1 MVDAALRLSADPLL
15 RLYSAV
21 VKAAGR
27 REVRLAALLLAIGLA
42 AASFLYLMRNIYL
55 GDAYGYWNDVRR
67 SPMYV
72 TTIVDGAPHG
82 YLYSPAFQQILWP
95 LLELPW
101 TVFHAFWLFGLT
113 TMLYWMSGRWV
124 SILVFGLFFFPLA
137 VGLLAAPRH
146 YLSSG
151 NIFLPMALAVV
162 AGFRWP
168 WTYSF
173 LLLTKVTPGIGLLW
187 FLVRREWR
195 NLFIALAATAA
206 ITLVSFV
213 YAPGLWFDWITVLR
227 NNAGNPEPGF
237 AITILPLFPR
247 LAIAAVMIVAGAR
260 YNARWVV
267 PIAALLALPYIPDT
281 ALIMIV
287 GVVPLLRHDAWT
299 EPRTITPQA
308 ASAAT
313 PEAAT

>member
-1 MVDAALRLSADPLL
+1 MVDAARGLVPGPLP
-15 RLYSAV
+15 RLYAAG
-21 VKAAGR
+21 VKAAAR
-27 REVRLAALLLAIGLA
+27 REVRAAALLLAIGLA
-42 AASFLYLMRNIYL
+42 AASFVYLMRNIYL

-101 TVFHAFWLFGLT
+101 TAFHAIWLFGLT
-113 TMLYWMSGRWV
+113 AMLFWMSGRWV
-124 SILVFGLFFFPLA
+124 SILVFGLFFAPFA

-206 ITLVSFV
+206 IVLVSAAFSWS
-213 YAPGLWFDWITVLR
+213 LWFDWITVLK

-247 LAIAAVMIVAGAR
+247 MAIAAVMVVVGAR

-287 GVVPLLRHDAWT
+287 GAVPLLRHDAWT
-299 EPRTITPQA
+299 EPRT
-308 ASAAT
+308 AAT
-313 PEAAT
+313 PAAAPVGAPAA

>member
-1 MVDAALRLSADPLL
+1 MADAALRLAPGPLP
-15 RLYSAV
+15 RIYAAG
-21 VKAAGR
+21 VKAAAR
-27 REVRLAALLLAIGLA
+27 PEVRLAVLLLAIGLA
-42 AASFLYLMRNIYL
+42 AASFVYLMRNIYL

-101 TVFHAFWLFGLT
+101 AAFHAIWLFGLT
-113 TMLYWMSGRWV
+113 AMLFWMSGRWV
-124 SILVFGLFFFPLA
+124 SILVFGLFFAPFA

-151 NIFLPMALAVV
+151 NIFLPMALGVV

-206 ITLVSFV
+206 IVLVSAAFSWS
-213 YAPGLWFDWITVLR
+213 LWFDWFTVLK

-247 LAIAAVMIVAGAR
+247 LAIAAVMIVVGAR
-260 YNARWVV
+260 CNARWVV

-287 GVVPLLRHDAWT
+287 GAVPLLRHDAWT
-299 EPRTITPQA
+299 EART
-308 ASAAT
+308 AAT
-313 PEAAT
+313 PAAAPVGAPAA

>member
-1 MVDAALRLSADPLL
+1 MVDAALRLAPDPLL

-27 REVRLAALLLAIGLA
+27 RDVRVAALLLAIALA
-42 AASFLYLMRNIYL
+42 GASFVYLMRNIYL
-55 GDAYGYWNDVRR
+55 GDAYGYWNDIRR

-101 TVFHAFWLFGLT
+101 TAFHAIWLFGLT
-113 TMLYWMSGRWV
+113 TMLFWMSGRWV
-124 SILVFGLFFFPLA
+124 SILVFGLFFAPFA
-137 VGLLAAPRH
+137 VGVLAAPRH

-195 NLFIALAATAA
+195 NLFIALAATAGIA
-206 ITLVSFV
+206 LVSFV
-213 YAPGLWFDWITVLR
+213 FAPGLWFDWITVLK

-247 LAIAAVMIVAGAR
+247 LAIAAVMIVVGAR

-287 GVVPLLRHDAWT
+287 GAVPLLRHDAWT
-299 EPRTITPQA
+299 EPETVAR
-308 ASAAT
+308 SATTAPVARPAT
-313 PEAAT
+313 

>member
-1 MVDAALRLSADPLL
+1 MPGID
-15 RLYSAV
+15 
-21 VKAAGR
+21 
-27 REVRLAALLLAIGLA
+27 LLA
-42 AASFLYLMRNIYL
+42 
-55 GDAYGYWNDVRR
+55 V
-67 SPMYV
+67 
-72 TTIVDGAPHG
+72 
-82 YLYSPAFQQILWP
+82 
-95 LLELPW
+95 
-101 TVFHAFWLFGLT
+101 
-113 TMLYWMSGRWV
+113 
-124 SILVFGLFFFPLA
+124 
-137 VGLLAAPRH
+137 PRH

-187 FLVRREWR
+187 FLVRQEWR
-195 NLFIALAATAA
+195 NLFIALGATAA
-206 ITLVSFV
+206 IVLVSFV
-213 YAPGLWFDWITVLR
+213 FVPGLWFDWITVLK

-247 LAIAAVMIVAGAR
+247 LAIAAVMIVVGAR

-287 GVVPLLRHDAWT
+287 GAVPLLRHDAWT
-299 EPRTITPQA
+299 EPRTTSSQA

-313 PEAAT
+313 AEAAA